1 MNYLSISKVIGMIS
15 KLEGSKGALSLGG
28 KQLNMLAKDK
38 KMAQVLSRMTDP
50 QLDVAYKAKSNYNIA
65 AFRLRDGKEV
75 VANGAVS
82 LQNPGT
88 TESIIKYRLNVGE
101 NGNILRTNG
110 FGDFGKQL
118 DVDDVSVAISR
129 QKGKFSTDIRSG
141 KTAGVSTELDE
152 QKAVGLISRY
162 TGETEDNVRRGL
174 YRGIADDANDIQK
187 YWREAGNALSGAP
200 KGPKAEKVAIPEL
213 KPFDPDLFKKGVPD
227 EALTKLRKLA
237 KEDFSEFVKVRKEMG
252 KYGFQPYFHPK
263 TGEFKIMDGVK
274 NMEEVGKKLK
284 AQGLINDIPKENF
297 GKIKQPDIK
306 NIDDYIKRNPS
317 KLKEGEIESAK
328 KTSLLIKEELSY
340 MKSQFTKLTDEGEKA
355 KLAKKYKDLT
365 SKLECNEKYLAS
377 LMKELEN

>member
-88 TESIIKYRLNVGE
+88 AESIVKYRLNVGE

-129 QKGKFSTDIRSG
+129 KKGVFSTDIRSG
-141 KTAGVSTELDE
+141 KTAGVSAELDE
-152 QKAVGLISRY
+152 QKAVGFISRY

-174 YRGIADDANDIQK
+174 YRGIAGHANNIQRN
-187 YWREAGNALSGAP
+187 WREAGEALSGAP
-200 KGPKAEKVAIPEL
+200 KGHKAGETIAAADL
-213 KPFDPDLFKKGVPD
+213 KLKTFGPDVFKKGAAGKD
-227 EALTKLRKLA
+227 EALTKLK
-237 KEDFSEFVKVRKEMG
+237 KISTEDFS
-252 KYGFQPYFHPK
+252 
-263 TGEFKIMDGVK
+263 D
-274 NMEEVGKKLK
+274 
-284 AQGLINDIPKENF
+284 F
-297 GKIKQPDIK
+297 GDYIK
-306 NIDDYIKRNPS
+306 NIKSSQELTLGESSIAGLKDD
-317 KLKEGEIESAK
+317 
-328 KTSLLIKEELSY
+328 
-340 MKSQFTKLTDEGEKA
+340 
-355 KLAKKYKDLT
+355 
-365 SKLECNEKYLAS
+365 LEFVR
-377 LMKELEN
+377 LMKEFKK

>member
-1 MNYLSISKVIGMIS
+1 MYLAIPKIIKMIQ
-15 KLEGSKGALSLGG
+15 KMEGSKGALSLGG

-141 KTAGVSTELDE
+141 KTAGISTELDE

-162 TGETEDNVRRGL
+162 TGKSENSVRSGL
-174 YRGIADDANDIQK
+174 YSGLADDANDIQK

-200 KGPKAEKVAIPEL
+200 KVHKAGETIAAADL
-213 KPFDPDLFKKGVPD
+213 KLKTFDPDVFKKGAAGKD
-227 EALTKLRKLA
+227 EALAKLK
-237 KEDFSEFVKVRKEMG
+237 KISTEDFS
-252 KYGFQPYFHPK
+252 
-263 TGEFKIMDGVK
+263 D
-274 NMEEVGKKLK
+274 
-284 AQGLINDIPKENF
+284 F
-297 GKIKQPDIK
+297 GDYIK
-306 NIDDYIKRNPS
+306 NIKSSQELTLGESSIAGLKDD
-317 KLKEGEIESAK
+317 
-328 KTSLLIKEELSY
+328 
-340 MKSQFTKLTDEGEKA
+340 
-355 KLAKKYKDLT
+355 
-365 SKLECNEKYLAS
+365 LEFVR
-377 LMKELEN
+377 LMKEFKK

>member
-1 MNYLSISKVIGMIS
+1 MYLAIPKIIKMIQ
-15 KLEGSKGALSLGG
+15 KMEGSKGALSLGA

-141 KTAGVSTELDE
+141 KTAGISTELDE

-162 TGETEDNVRRGL
+162 TGKSENSVRSGL
-174 YRGIADDANDIQK
+174 YSGLADDANDIQK

-200 KGPKAEKVAIPEL
+200 KGPKAKT
-213 KPFDPDLFKKGVPD
+213 FDPDVFKKGTAGTD
-227 EALTKLRKLA
+227 EALTKLK
-237 KEDFSEFVKVRKEMG
+237 KISTEDFS
-252 KYGFQPYFHPK
+252 
-263 TGEFKIMDGVK
+263 D
-274 NMEEVGKKLK
+274 
-284 AQGLINDIPKENF
+284 F
-297 GKIKQPDIK
+297 GDYIK
-306 NIDDYIKRNPS
+306 NIKSSQELTLGESSIAGLKDD
-317 KLKEGEIESAK
+317 
-328 KTSLLIKEELSY
+328 
-340 MKSQFTKLTDEGEKA
+340 
-355 KLAKKYKDLT
+355 
-365 SKLECNEKYLAS
+365 LEFVR
-377 LMKELEN
+377 LMKEFKK

>member
-28 KQLNMLAKDK
+28 KQLKMLAKDK

-50 QLDVAYKAKSNYNIA
+50 QLDVAYKAKSNYNVA

-88 TESIIKYRLNVGE
+88 AESIVKYRLNVGE

-174 YRGIADDANDIQK
+174 YRGIAGHANNIQRN
-187 YWREAGNALSGAP
+187 WREAGEALSGAP
-200 KGPKAEKVAIPEL
+200 KGHKAGETIAAADL
-213 KPFDPDLFKKGVPD
+213 KLKTFDPDVFKKGTAGTD
-227 EALTKLRKLA
+227 EALTKLK
-237 KEDFSEFVKVRKEMG
+237 KISTEDMDEFVNASG
-252 KYGFQPYFHPK
+252 N
-263 TGEFKIMDGVK
+263 TFK
-274 NMEEVGKKLK
+274 
-284 AQGLINDIPKENF
+284 
-297 GKIKQPDIK
+297 KIKQPDLPNIK
-306 NIDDYIKRNPS
+306 DYIAKNHL

>member
-1 MNYLSISKVIGMIS
+1 MYLAIPKIIKMIQ
-15 KLEGSKGALSLGG
+15 KMEGSKGALSLGA

-88 TESIIKYRLNVGE
+88 AESIVKYRLNVGE

-152 QKAVGLISRY
+152 QKAVDFISRY
-162 TGETEDNVRRGL
+162 TGETENNVRRGL
-174 YRGIADDANDIQK
+174 YRGIAGDANDIQR

-200 KGPKAEKVAIPEL
+200 KGPKAKT
-213 KPFDPDLFKKGVPD
+213 FDPDVFKKGAAGTD
-227 EALTKLRKLA
+227 EALTKLKKISA
-237 KEDFSEFVKVRKEMG
+237 EDMDEFVNASGNTCK
-252 KYGFQPYFHPK
+252 
-263 TGEFKIMDGVK
+263 
-274 NMEEVGKKLK
+274 
-284 AQGLINDIPKENF
+284 
-297 GKIKQPDIK
+297 KIKQPDLPNIK
-306 NIDDYIKRNPS
+306 DYIAKNPL
-317 KLKEGEIESAK
+317 KLKEGEIKALKSDNLRIK
-328 KTSLLIKEELSY
+328 KELAD
-340 MKSQFTKLTDEGEKA
+340 MERQFEKLTDEGDKA
-355 KLAKKYKDLT
+355 KLAAKYEEYTGHLKK
-365 SKLECNEKYLAS
+365 NEDCLADI
-377 LMKELEN
+377 MWEFKE

>member
-38 KMAQVLSRMTDP
+38 KMAQVIGRMADP

-141 KTAGVSTELDE
+141 KTAGISTELDE

-174 YRGIADDANDIQK
+174 YRGIAGHANNIQRN
-187 YWREAGNALSGAP
+187 WREAGEALSGAP
-200 KGPKAEKVAIPEL
+200 KGPKAKT
-213 KPFDPDLFKKGVPD
+213 FDPDVFKKGTAGTD
-227 EALTKLRKLA
+227 EALAKLK
-237 KEDFSEFVKVRKEMG
+237 KISTEDFSDFVKVRKEMG
-252 KYGFQPYFHPK
+252 KYGFQPNSR
-263 TGEFKIMDGVK
+263 I
-274 NMEEVGKKLK
+274 L
-284 AQGLINDIPKENF
+284 
-297 GKIKQPDIK
+297 KIKPDIK
-306 NIDDYIKRNPS
+306 NTDDYIKNIKS
-317 KLKEGEIESAK
+317 SQELTLGESSIAGLK
-328 KTSLLIKEELSY
+328 
-340 MKSQFTKLTDEGEKA
+340 D
-355 KLAKKYKDLT
+355 DL
-365 SKLECNEKYLAS
+365 EFVR
-377 LMKELEN
+377 LMKEFKK